1 MNERR
6 QPRRREMLQPKS
18 IHLSSAGWDTAEDK
32 EVLPVISLF
41 SGSGGMDTGFEMAGF
56 TPIFAL
62 DVNGAACKTFKAN
75 HPFVH
80 VVRADLS
87 KRTPRYVT
95 ERLKEL
101 PEDPKPIGVIGGPPC
116 QAFSLG
122 NGNKRDDD
130 PRAKLSEKYAEI
142 LKELNEQFDLDFFV
156 FENVVGLKHKKH
168 QETFARFKR
177 LFKRA
182 GFDIFEAELNAADFG
197 VAQTRK
203 RVFIVGFNARYHLST
218 FEFPKKKK
226 SGSGAKQ
233 KTVRQA
239 IEGLPRPKYFKRGL
253 SLSDIRFHPNHWCMR
268 PKSKKFENG
277 ELKPG
282 RIKGRPFR
290 VLNWDKPSW
299 TVAYGNREVHIHPN
313 GRRRLSVYEAMM
325 LQGFP
330 DDYLLIGNLSQ
341 QIRLISDAVPP
352 PLAYALANEI
362 KNHLAHLRNR
372 NGKKKA
378 GGNGHR

>member
-6 QPRRREMLQPKS
+6 PVRHAGKPPVMRRRS
-18 IHLSSAGWDTAEDK
+18 IIEALWESAEK
-32 EVLPVISLF
+32 EESLPVISLF
-41 SGSGGMDTGFEMAGF
+41 SGSGGLDTGFEMAGF
-56 TPIFAL
+56 NPIFAL

-75 HPFVH
+75 HPLVH
-80 VVRADLS
+80 VLRADLS
-87 KRTPRYVT
+87 KKTPRYVT
-95 ERLKEL
+95 DRLKEL
-101 PEDPKPIGVIGGPPC
+101 PEDPNPIGVIGGPPC

-156 FENVVGLKHKKH
+156 FENVVGLKQKKH
-168 QETFARFKR
+168 QQTFAKFKR

-182 GFDIFEAELNAADFG
+182 GFDIFEDELNAADFG
-197 VAQTRK
+197 VAQTRR
-203 RVFIVGFNARYHLST
+203 RVFIVGFNTRYRLST
-218 FEFPKKKK
+218 FDFPKKN
-226 SGSGAKQ
+226 GSKAKQ
-233 KTVRQA
+233 KTVRQV

-253 SLSDIRFHPNHWCMR
+253 SSTDIRFHPNHWCMQ

-299 TVAYGNREVHIHPN
+299 TVAYGNREVHVHPN

-330 DDYLLIGNLSQ
+330 EEYLLMGTLSQ
-341 QIRLISDAVPP
+341 QIRMISDAVPP
-352 PLAYALANEI
+352 PLAYALAITI
-362 KNHLAHLRNR
+362 KQRLAELKKRRSRTKASR
-372 NGKKKA
+372 NG
-378 GGNGHR
+378 NS